1 MLWIALFLPELP
13 LQLAQRAQQS
23 VDPAILACVIA
34 DGPPLRPLVCCAN
47 TAARERGVKVGMPVA
62 AARALVGELAVLPRD
77 KATELQALYNFAGWA
92 GQFTPSVSVQAAEG
106 LLLEVDSTLSLH
118 GGLSR
123 LLVRIGK
130 GITGLGYQAQPGIA
144 PTPLAAWWLAKAR
157 ALGLRTRMCRAVEL
171 LPQRLAAL
179 PLQLL
184 DWPVASL
191 QQLQALGVGTIGQCL
206 QLPRDGFIHRFGH
219 ERRLD
224 LDRALGHIPDPRAW
238 FTPPDTFNS
247 KLEFGFELN
256 DAMMLLFPLKRLL
269 QEFEGFLRARGA
281 GVQQWQLLLDHMN
294 HGRTTLVISVATPER
309 SAERFLLLAR
319 EKLAQL
325 AIRPAT
331 AFGAKSDTKPVGKAA
346 AGSTVNA
353 PILALAIAANTLVE
367 FEEHNRSFLRDARSD
382 AIGWQ
387 HLVDRLATR
396 LGSDQ
401 VYRLR
406 AIDDHRPEQAWQAA
420 DAAHGNS
427 STNVARPATA
437 PLPLPRPLWLLR
449 TPRILKSEHDLPL
462 CAGHLHFIAGPERI
476 EAGWWD
482 GSVARRDYYVA
493 RNGRGETLWIY
504 REHQRSARW
513 FLHGVFS

>member
-13 LQLAQRAQQS
+13 LQLAQRAQQT
-23 VDPAILACVIA
+23 VDPATIACVIA
-34 DGPPLRPLVCCAN
+34 DGPALRPLVCCAN
-47 TAARERGVKVGMPVA
+47 TAARERGIKIGMPVA

-130 GITGLGYQAQPGIA
+130 GITALGYQAQPGIA

-157 ALGLRTRMCRAVEL
+157 ALGLRTRMCRTVEL
-171 LPQRLAAL
+171 LPQRLAPL
-179 PLQLL
+179 PLLLL
-184 DWPVASL
+184 DWPVATL
-191 QQLQALGVGTIGQCL
+191 QQLQALGIGTIGQCL

-224 LDRALGHIPDPRAW
+224 LDRALGDAPDPRAW
-238 FTPPDTFNS
+238 FTPPDTFS
-247 KLEFGFELN
+247 SRLEFGFELN

-281 GVQQWQLLLDHMN
+281 GVQHWQLLLDHMN
-294 HGRTTLVISVATPER
+294 HGHTTLAINVATPER

-325 AIRPAT
+325 AI
-331 AFGAKSDTKPVGKAA
+331 KPVTAVGGKAA
-346 AGSTVNA
+346 AGSTASA
-353 PILALAIAANTLVE
+353 PILALAITADKLVE

-396 LGSDQ
+396 LGNNQ

-427 STNVARPATA
+427 STSAARSNTA
-437 PLPLPRPLWLLR
+437 PLLPRPLWLLR
-449 TPRILKSEHDLPL
+449 MPRVLKSEHDLPL
-462 CAGHLHFIAGPERI
+462 YAGRLHFIAGPERI

-493 RNGRGETLWIY
+493 RNARGETLWIY
-504 REHQRSARW
+504 REHQLSARW